1 MIHSFSGI
9 YSKLSIIAA
18 VFSSSLV
25 SHAQSPLEID
35 VLEDEVTLTWPD
47 GNRLLLSTDLV
58 VWNEVVGATSP
69 FVRNIEGIPREFFT
83 LSIEELATGVP
94 LNNSVVGTQLIPIRG
109 NVSNALS
116 GTEGL
121 SVTINGQIAT
131 IVPSKTGADR
141 FILEEFSLTQ
151 GVNTLTILV
160 TNTAGASETIILQVT
175 YDPVIANN
183 VAVRGNFAYAALGN
197 DGMAVVNLTTRV
209 RTLINPSGANSD
221 IHDLSIDGDLLF
233 TLDAL
238 NGGLSVYSLTDP
250 VSPSLVSGPVSVPV
264 GPFAGVSAA
273 EGRVVVSGGTSL
285 LTLRNYDTTSGILDA
300 TVSSVDLGVGQPDV
314 LVSADGEQAFV
325 STDFL
330 GSFDGSGFGITTLS
344 LDAPLVVPPAASRT
358 GLAGINFSNIQTPA
372 NFPIESAEINGVL
385 LVAHRAGLAVINIET
400 SALIRVVDLGFFAAN
415 VDVRG
420 NRAFVVG
427 VEDGFVSRFT
437 ELDVTNPS
445 NPTILQTQSFSES
458 FPFSGVAASDNFVV
472 IAGNESGLKIIER

>member
-1 MIHSFSGI
+1 MIHSFSDF
-9 YSKLSIIAA
+9 YLKFSIITAILS
-18 VFSSSLV
+18 FPLV
-25 SHAQSPLEID
+25 SHAQNSLKID
-35 VLEDEVTLTWPD
+35 VLEDEATLTWPD
-47 GNRLLLSTDLV
+47 GNRLLSSTDLI

-69 FVRNIEGIPREFFT
+69 FIRNIEGTPREFFA
-83 LSIEELATGVP
+83 LSIEELATGIP
-94 LNNSVVGTQLIPIRG
+94 LDNSVVGTESIPISG
-109 NVSNALS
+109 NVSNLLS

-121 SVTINGQIAT
+121 TVTINGQAAT

-141 FILEEFSLTQ
+141 FIFEEFPLTQ

-183 VAVRGNFAYAALGN
+183 VVVRGNFAYAALGS

-209 RTLINPSGANSD
+209 RTLINPSGLNSD

-233 TLDAL
+233 TLDAS

-250 VSPSLVSGPVSVPV
+250 VSPTLVSGPVSVPV

-285 LTLRNYDTTSGILDA
+285 LTLRDYNTISGALDA
-300 TVSSVDLGVGQPDV
+300 NVASVDLGIGQPDV

-325 STDFL
+325 STDFV

-344 LDAPLVVPPAASRT
+344 LDTPLVVPPATSRT
-358 GLAGINFSNIQTPA
+358 GLIGINFNNIQAPA

-385 LVAHRAGLAVINIET
+385 LVAHREGLAVINIET

-427 VEDGFVSRFT
+427 SQLGSVSRFT

-445 NPTILQTQSFSES
+445 NPIILRTQSFPES
-458 FPFSGVAASDNFVV
+458 SPFSGVAAGDNFVV
-472 IAGNESGLKIIER
+472 IAGNGSGLQIIKR